1 MSIVTKLIPASI
13 KKMLR
18 ERWLVPDMFWSLE
31 NMKRSGFN
39 PKKII
44 DIGAYQGEWTN
55 EVIGIFPN
63 ASFLM
68 AEAMPG
74 KKDYLDQIVEK
85 YKGKVQYEIGI
96 LGSTAGKEVVFHEME
111 TASSVLEEY
120 HNDGVK
126 KVITYTNTLDDLA
139 SSKNFEDA
147 DFIKLDTQG
156 YELEI
161 LKGANKIMTN
171 VQVVL
176 MEVSLLDLHKN
187 VPILSDVI
195 TFMKER
201 NFVAFDICSMTRRPL
216 DKALWQTDIIFVK
229 ENSSLR
235 ADKRWGK

>member
-1 MSIVTKLIPASI
+1 MSIITKIIPNSI
-13 KKMLR
+13 KKKLR

-44 DIGAYQGEWTN
+44 DIGAYQGEWTE
-55 EVIGIFPN
+55 EVITIFPN

-68 AEAMPG
+68 AEAMPA
-74 KKDYLDQIVEK
+74 KKPYLDKVVEK
-85 YKGKVQYEIGI
+85 HKNVQYEIGV
-96 LGSTAGKEVVFHEME
+96 LGSSTGKEIVFHEME

-126 KVITYTNTLDDLA
+126 KVITHTKTLDDLA
-139 SSKNFEDA
+139 VANNFQDV
-147 DFIKLDTQG
+147 DLIKLDTQG

-161 LKGANKIMTN
+161 LKGADKVMNN
-171 VQVVL
+171 VQAVL
-176 MEVSLLDLHKN
+176 MEISLLDLHKN
-187 VPILSDVI
+187 VPVLADVI
-195 TFMKER
+195 VFMKER

-235 ADKRWGK
+235 TDKRWGK

>member
-1 MSIVTKLIPASI
+1 MSIITKIIPNSI
-13 KKMLR
+13 KKKLR

-44 DIGAYQGEWTN
+44 DIGAYQGEWTE
-55 EVIGIFPN
+55 EVITIFPN

-68 AEAMPG
+68 AEAMPA
-74 KKDYLDQIVEK
+74 KKPYLDKVVEK
-85 YKGKVQYEIGI
+85 HKNVQYEIGV
-96 LGSTAGKEVVFHEME
+96 LGSSTGKEIVFHEME

-126 KVITYTNTLDDLA
+126 KVITHTNTLDDLA
-139 SSKNFEDA
+139 IAKNFLDV
-147 DFIKLDTQG
+147 DLVKLDTQG

-161 LKGANKIMTN
+161 LKGADKVMNN
-171 VQVVL
+171 VQAVL
-176 MEVSLLDLHKN
+176 MEISLLDLHKN
-187 VPILSDVI
+187 VPVLADVI
-195 TFMKER
+195 VFMKER

-235 ADKRWGK
+235 TDKRWGK